1 MPGSN
6 IDLIEKILYHVEK
19 PGGRYV
25 GGGELN
31 QIVKESQEEMTKWC
45 LIFLIFTISGKPISA

>member
-45 LIFLIFTISGKPISA
+45 LIFPDIYDIGQTNLA

>member
-6 IDLIEKILYHVEK
+6 IDLIEKILYHVENR
-19 PGGRYV
+19 GAVCRR
-25 GGGELN
+25 GELN